1 MSGQFRRDIMSD
13 KPPAMPSSLV
23 LVLGIY
29 LILLN
34 LALLCI
40 LIRIWPDVLPP
51 TDVRVAM
58 LPGGTLEFQ
67 LPVET
72 RYMLIVAVAGAL
84 GSYIHLGTSFVDFV
98 GNRRL
103 ALSWGWWYI
112 LRPFIGSTLALIMYC
127 LVRGGLITGSTGAGD
142 LSPFGFAAIAGM
154 AGMFSKQATDKLKE
168 VFDSLFVTKQPPD
181 RGDKLV
187 VRPDVPQHRP
197 SQDGEPGVITPSLQP
212 GVGG

>member
-1 MSGQFRRDIMSD
+1 MND
-13 KPPAMPSSLV
+13 KPSAMPGSLV
-23 LVLGIY
+23 LVLGLY
-29 LILLN
+29 LMLLN

-40 LIRIWPDVLPP
+40 LIRVWPDVLPP
-51 TDVRVAM
+51 KDVRMAL
-58 LPGGTLEFQ
+58 LPGGMLEFQ

-72 RYMLIVAVAGAL
+72 RYFLIVSVAGAL

-112 LRPFIGSTLALIMYC
+112 LRPFIGSTLALILYC

-168 VFDSLFVTKQPPD
+168 VFESLFVTKEPPD
-181 RGDKLV
+181 RADKLV
-187 VRPDVPQHRP
+187 KQPDVPQHRP
-197 SQDGEPGVITPSLQP
+197 VQDEGHGVITPSLQA